1 MFLHTGYVFW
11 YTYTFHVK
19 YNFKWKSRLI
29 KIKMWLICTGNAVLY
44 ENTVIYSFGFKS
56 KDILVMNKHQTHC
69 NEATCWSVILTVI
82 RWIWLRQWV
91 SIILVSV
98 FDIVDIAWLLDV
110 LIFVDYTTQQH
121 NNLWLLKV
129 MV

>member
-11 YTYTFHVK
+11 YTYTFHIK

-29 KIKMWLICTGNAVLY
+29 NKMWLICTENAVLC
-44 ENTVIYSFGFKS
+44 ENTVIYSFRFKS

-82 RWIWLRQWV
+82 RWIWLCHWI

-98 FDIVDIAWLLDV
+98 FDIFDIAWLLHV
-110 LIFVDYTTQQH
+110 FIFADYTTQQH